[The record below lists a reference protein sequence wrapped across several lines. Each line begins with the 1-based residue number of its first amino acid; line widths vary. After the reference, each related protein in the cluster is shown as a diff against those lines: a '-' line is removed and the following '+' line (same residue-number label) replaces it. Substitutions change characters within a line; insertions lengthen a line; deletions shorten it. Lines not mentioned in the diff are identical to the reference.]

1 MDPMNPT
8 SSLGRIIDVVP
19 YEHLISVLAY
29 YFKHNRTMPPIM
41 PAVPDK
47 YGNYWNL
54 LHPFYE
60 AIAIEKLNRLFHIID
75 ADGFSELKVSSWLD
89 RIVPSQYRSIL
100 GPAFLSAIATVLHSM
115 LNRYLLEAD
124 ALRADIDVGY
134 RGLDAMFSH
143 IEKFEGVLA
152 MLDLPK
158 QSVERKVKISNDIEV
173 LRFIDQAHRKHLE
186 YILFQ
191 MRKRMFRH

>member
-19 YEHLISVLAY
+19 YEHLVSVCAY

-54 LHPFYE
+54 LRPYYE
-60 AIAIEKLNRLFHIID
+60 AIAIERLNRLFHIID
-75 ADGFSELKVSSWLD
+75 EPDFGDKKVSSWLE
-89 RIVPSQYRSIL
+89 RIIPTGYRKNL
-100 GPAFLSAIATVLHSM
+100 DPAFLFGIATVLHSM

-124 ALRADIDVGY
+124 ALRQDIDVGF
-134 RGLDAMFSH
+134 RGLDAMFKH
-143 IEKFEGVLA
+143 LDKMEGVLA
-152 MLDLPK
+152 MLDLPFAT
-158 QSVERKVKISNDIEV
+158 VERKVKVSNDIEV
-173 LRFIDQAHRKHLE
+173 LRFIDQAHRKHME
-186 YILFQ
+186 RILFQ
-191 MRKRMFRH
+191 MRKRMFRF